1 MTKKIEV
8 TIETNEVWVIYRPQG
23 FSQGRQKTT
32 KRCPVCETWG
42 EFLTPEEAATLTGK
56 SLRHIFRQIETAQLH
71 FLETPAGGILICPS
85 SLLTDHFVESESES
99 LSAEVAISVL
109 PPMPN

>member
-32 KRCPVCETWG
+32 ERCPVCEAWG

-71 FLETPAGGILICPS
+71 FLETQAGGVLLCLSSVVSGVRSNRLLEPS
-85 SLLTDHFVESESES
+85 
-99 LSAEVAISVL
+99 
-109 PPMPN
+109 P